1 MSCATSLAV
10 PGAIAL
16 ASRYRPVKPWTAQ
29 AMSRAA
35 CGGQMDRMIW
45 ARLATCRAVPA
56 SVRPAAA
63 ARSAVCAPRP
73 SEAHRTVWPA
83 LVRHWP
89 TAAPISPGFSRPI
102 IVGSVMAAI
111 VAERRCSPH
120 VGRPSYQ
127 PHARV
132 DRLRSEGR
140 QAAGILSRVTP
151 GPPCRASG
159 NLEECI
165 AVPKLVYDFTE
176 GNKDLKDLL
185 GGKGANLAEM
195 TNLGLPVP
203 PGFIITTDAC
213 RYYLER
219 GTVPDS
225 LAAEVTEHLTEL
237 EHKMGRKLGDH
248 ADPLLVS
255 VRSGAKFSMPGMMET
270 VLNIGL
276 SDASVHGL
284 AKQAGSERFAWDSYR
299 RLIQMFGKTVLDI
312 EGHEFEQAIDA
323 AKQAKGTKND
333 LDLDAEDLQSLVE
346 SFKAIV
352 KDKTGRDF
360 PQDPREQMDLAV
372 QAVFNSWNADRAILY
387 RRQERIPADLG
398 TAVNIVAMVFGNL
411 GLDSGTG
418 VAFTRDPGSGQQGVY
433 GVYLQNA
440 QGEDVVAGIRNTA
453 PLQDL
458 ERIDGKSYAELM
470 GIMSTLE
477 NHYKDLC
484 DIEFTIERGKLWM
497 LQTRVGK
504 RTAAAAFRIATQLVD
519 QGLIDMDEALTRVTG
534 SQLAQLM
541 FPRFEA
547 GSDVKKITKAVSA
560 SPGAAVGKA
569 VFDSATAVEWAGR
582 GEHVVLVRRET
593 HPDDL
598 HGMIA
603 AQGILTSRGGKTSHA
618 AVVARGMGKTCVCGA
633 DELEVDVKGKKFTA
647 PGGVVINEGDM
658 ISIDGTSGAVYLGE
672 VPVVS
677 SEVVRYF
684 EGELHPHAAEADDLI
699 RAVHSIMTH
708 ADHKRRLGVYAN
720 ADTGPDCA
728 RARRFGAGGVGLVR
742 TEHMFLGE
750 RRQLVE
756 DLILADTQEGRSR
769 ALDALEP
776 LQRGDFVEILDAMD
790 GLPVTIRLIDPP
802 LHEFLPDLTDLSVKI
817 ALAGE
822 AASEK
827 DQALLAAVRRL
838 HEQNPMLGLR
848 GVRLGLV
855 IPGLTDMQ
863 VRAIAHAAAELKQAG
878 KDPKPKVMIPLTAN
892 VQEME
897 ISRERAEKVLKE
909 VEEETGTHV
918 HTLIGTM
925 IEVPRAA
932 LNAGPIA
939 GSAEFFSFG
948 TNDLTQMTWGF
959 SRDDVEGAFFSKYIE
974 LGIFGVSPFET
985 IDRDG
990 VGRLVDIAVQEG
1002 RAARPD
1008 LHLGVCG
1015 EHGGDPDSVHFFHQ
1029 VGLDYVSCSP
1039 FRVPIARLEAGR
1051 AALAGGGSD
1060 SR

>member
-1 MSCATSLAV
+1 
-10 PGAIAL
+10 
-16 ASRYRPVKPWTAQ
+16 
-29 AMSRAA
+29 
-35 CGGQMDRMIW
+35 
-45 ARLATCRAVPA
+45 
-56 SVRPAAA
+56 
-63 ARSAVCAPRP
+63 
-73 SEAHRTVWPA
+73 
-83 LVRHWP
+83 
-89 TAAPISPGFSRPI
+89 
-102 IVGSVMAAI
+102 
-111 VAERRCSPH
+111 
-120 VGRPSYQ
+120 
-127 PHARV
+127 
-132 DRLRSEGR
+132 
-140 QAAGILSRVTP
+140 
-151 GPPCRASG
+151 
-159 NLEECI
+159 
-165 AVPKLVYDFTE
+165 VPKLVYDFTE

-213 RYYLER
+213 RYYLQH
-219 GTVPDS
+219 GTVPDG
-225 LAAEVTEHLTEL
+225 LAAEVSEHLSQL
-237 EHKMGRKLGDH
+237 EQKMGRKLGDP

-276 SDASVHGL
+276 SDESVHGL

-333 LDLDAEDLQSLVE
+333 LDLDAGDLQALVD

-372 QAVFNSWNADRAILY
+372 RAVFNSWNADRAILY

-411 GLDSGTG
+411 GMDSGTG
-418 VAFTRDPGSGQQGVY
+418 VAFTRDPGTGQQGVY
-433 GVYLQNA
+433 GDYLQNA
-440 QGEDVVAGIRNTA
+440 QGEDVVAGIRNTV

-458 ERIDGKSYAELM
+458 EQIDAKSYAELM
-470 GIMSTLE
+470 EIMSKLE

-541 FPRFEA
+541 FPRFDA
-547 GSDVKKITKAVSA
+547 GSGVTKITTAVSA
-560 SPGAAVGKA
+560 SPGAAVGRA

-582 GEHVVLVRRET
+582 GEQVILVRRET
-593 HPDDL
+593 NPDDL

-633 DELEVDVKGKKFTA
+633 DELEVNLAGRKFTSA
-647 PGGVVINEGDM
+647 SGITVAEGDV
-658 ISIDGTSGAVYLGE
+658 ISIDGTSGQVYLGE
-672 VPVVS
+672 VAVVPSPVV
-677 SEVVRYF
+677 EYF
-684 EGELHPHAAEADDLI
+684 EGSLDPQSDELVA
-699 RAVHSIMTH
+699 AVHRLITH
-708 ADHKRRLGVYAN
+708 ADAKRRLGVHAN
-720 ADTGPDCA
+720 ADNGPDCA

-756 DLILADTQEGRSR
+756 RLILADDDETRR
-769 ALDALEP
+769 AALDALEP
-776 LQRGDFVEILDAMD
+776 LQRGDFVEILEAMD

-802 LHEFLPDLTDLSVKI
+802 LHEFLPDLTELTVKV
-817 ALAGE
+817 ALAGDE
-822 AASEK
+822 ATAEDRK
-827 DQALLAAVRRL
+827 LLDAVRRL
-838 HEQNPMLGLR
+838 HEENPMLGLR

-855 IPGLTDMQ
+855 IPGLVNMQ
-863 VRAIAHAAAELKQAG
+863 VRAIAHAAAERARAG
-878 KDPKPKVMIPLTAN
+878 GDPRPEVMIPLTAS

-897 ISRERAEKVLKE
+897 IARAHAEEVLAE
-909 VEEETGTHV
+909 VARETGISV

-932 LNAGPIA
+932 LLAGEIA
-939 GSAEFFSFG
+939 QSAEFFSFG

-959 SRDDVEGAFFSKYIE
+959 SRDDVEGAFFSRYIE
-974 LGIFGVSPFET
+974 LGVFGVSPFET

-990 VGRLVDIAVQEG
+990 VGRLVRIAVEEG

-1015 EHGGDPDSVHFFHQ
+1015 EHGGDPDSVHFFHS

-1039 FRVPIARLEAGR
+1039 FRVPVARLEAGR
-1051 AALAGGGSD
+1051 AAVMETAGGSD